1 MASRP
6 LILIG
11 GGEHARVVAEA
22 VRSGPLGPSLLGF
35 VDPDAS
41 ERTSKLELPRLGD
54 DSALAHHPGAVA
66 VLGIGASGPSSHR
79 AEVVGRLSPLV
90 SSWAVVIHQTA
101 WVSPSASLGEG
112 TVVMAGAVVN
122 SGARI
127 GNHCVVNTGVV
138 IEHDVVLGDYVF
150 VGPGAT
156 IGGGA
161 TIGAGAFVGL
171 GCCVRDHRAVGV
183 RALVGMGAVVVND
196 VPAGATVMGVPARAT
211 VQGA

>member
-22 VRSGPLGPSLLGF
+22 VRSSPSGANLLGF
-35 VDPDAS
+35 VDPAAC
-41 ERTSKLELPRLGD
+41 EKTTNLQLARLGD
-54 DSALAHHPGAVA
+54 DSALADHPGAIA

-79 AEVVGRLSPLV
+79 AEVVGRVSPLV

-127 GNHCVVNTGVV
+127 GNHCVVNTGV
-138 IEHDVVLGDYVF
+138 
-150 VGPGAT
+150 
-156 IGGGA
+156 
-161 TIGAGAFVGL
+161 
-171 GCCVRDHRAVGV
+171 
-183 RALVGMGAVVVND
+183 
-196 VPAGATVMGVPARAT
+196 
-211 VQGA
+211 